1 MRFFYW
7 CKFFVLFLCLA
18 CTCMPCSLSYLCL
31 PSATHAKIHSPR
43 VRLYGFV
50 GCCYRGSR

>member
-7 CKFFVLFLCLA
+7 HKFFVLFLCLA